1 MNDIPPNAVVF
12 VVNPRARHALPAAAL
27 LEIFA
32 EACHPFGL
40 PAHIVETHNADQAR
54 LVAEQAHH
62 APAAAIFAY
71 GGDGALHTTMQ
82 GIPPGSPLP
91 LGCIPAGT
99 ANVWA
104 AEAEIPLTPLAA
116 VRAQLDALFQP
127 PTWIDAGLARSPN
140 DERRFLLM
148 AGCGLDAFAVRRV
161 APRAKRLLGKAAYG
175 LAGAQVA
182 LAQRPLKLRLQFDDA
197 PPIAADIGLLT
208 IGNTRMFGS
217 VAEFTHRASAVDG
230 QLDAVLFR
238 GSPFRVL
245 AAAPLALRRLHQHA
259 PGVTYHRF
267 RRLRVEQQTPNAP
280 PLETQM
286 DGEVGLRNVTEIQI
300 QPNALRVLAPNPR
313 RPIFQPPQPID

>member
-1 MNDIPPNAVVF
+1 MADVPPNAVVF

-27 LEIFA
+27 VDIFA

-40 PAHIVETHNADQAR
+40 AAHIVETHNAEQAR
-54 LVAEQAHH
+54 LVAEQAHR

-71 GGDGALHTTMQ
+71 GGDGALHTTIQ

-104 AEAEIPLTPLAA
+104 AEADLPLTPLAA

-127 PTWIDAGLARSPN
+127 PTWIDAGLARSPAG
-140 DERRFLLM
+140 ERRFLLM
-148 AGCGLDAFAVRRV
+148 AGYGLDALAVRSV

-182 LAQRPLKLRLQFDDA
+182 FARRPLKLRLQFDDA
-197 PPIAADIGLLT
+197 PPIAAAVGMLT

-217 VAEFTHRASAVDG
+217 VAEFTHKASAVDG
-230 QLDAVLFR
+230 QLDAVLFQ
-238 GSPFRVL
+238 GSPFRAL
-245 AAAPLALRRLHQHA
+245 ATAPLALQRLHHHA
-259 PGVTYHRF
+259 PGVSYHRF
-267 RRLRVEQQTPNAP
+267 QRLQIHQQEQAP
-280 PLETQM
+280 PLQIQL
-286 DGEVGLRNVTEIQI
+286 DGELGPTNTTQIQI
-300 QPNALRVLAPNPR
+300 QPSALRVLAPNPR
-313 RPIFQPPQPID
+313 RPIFQPPQPLD